1 MLYISYIFNVRNKA
15 NKRLETDGCSCFF
28 IKLIVTFTDFI
39 TAMSSLIEFACISM
53 LVLYQASSWRIP
65 VKSIGLHRMATPL
78 DDFSILLSEDEM
90 QNICSSGVSPVHL
103 KMYNSLLIECAR
115 TGNSI
120 EAEKIFCRM
129 EEVTPDQ
136 ETYEA
141 LFKSWMRSTFSLS
154 KKAEEAEA
162 AFNQLLKAGYI
173 PSTEVTALLID
184 LLGQLN
190 QPEKADQV
198 FDRVSFAGV
207 VCDVSVY
214 NSLIVAW
221 GHSNV
226 GNAALKAEEILRR
239 MEFSGVDP
247 NIQSFEALLS
257 AWCISRRKD
266 SAAKSVGLVQRMVDL
281 NLNPSIEVYERT
293 FVALSERNFPD
304 TPERG
309 MQLLS
314 LMRGRSAIIGEL
326 LYSPSQSV
334 SFICYESLISI
345 WLNSDRE
352 GASKAINSLVLSM
365 EASSSIAHIELSN
378 AHAALVIS
386 LCKSK
391 RSKYIDIATAD
402 DLVVKMEERGLNIH
416 PGVHAI
422 LVDSWC
428 RQGNPQRAEIALD
441 RLSLTLLSNITSDPV
456 ISNSVLT
463 TLLASKMKISS
474 LPWNQVIAAYGA
486 SKFVYG
492 EDADSYNENEGHIFL
507 LERAKNAERVYE
519 KLLQISIQSFR
530 ERYEKTIRDLSV
542 LATVRPD
549 R

>member
-1 MLYISYIFNVRNKA
+1 V
-15 NKRLETDGCSCFF
+15 
-28 IKLIVTFTDFI
+28 V
-39 TAMSSLIEFACISM
+39 
-53 LVLYQASSWRIP
+53 YQAFSFSWRTP
-65 VKSIGLHRMATPL
+65 VKSYGLHRMATNV
-78 DDFSILLSEDEM
+78 FSVPLSEDEM
-90 QNICSSGVSPVHL
+90 QTIYSSGVSPVHL

-115 TGNSI
+115 TGNSV

-129 EEVTPDQ
+129 DEVTPNQ

-141 LFKSWMRSTFSLS
+141 LFKSWMRSPFSLS
-154 KKAEEAEA
+154 RKAEEAEA

-173 PSTEVTALLID
+173 PSTEVTVLLID
-184 LLGQLN
+184 LLGRLN

-214 NSLIVAW
+214 NSLITAW
-221 GHSNV
+221 GQSKNG

-239 MEFSGVDP
+239 MEYSGIDP
-247 NIQSFEALLS
+247 NIQSFDALLS

-281 NLNPSIEVYERT
+281 NLNPGIEVYEKT
-293 FVALSERNFPD
+293 FVSLSERQFPD
-304 TPERG
+304 TPELG

-314 LMRGRSAIIGEL
+314 LMRGRSAVIGEL
-326 LYSPSQSV
+326 LYSPSQSI
-334 SFICYESLISI
+334 SFSCYESLISI

-365 EASSSIAHIELSN
+365 EASSSVVHTELSN
-378 AHAALVIS
+378 AYAALVIS
-386 LCKSK
+386 LCKSR
-391 RSKYIDIATAD
+391 RSKYIDIARAD
-402 DLVVKMEERGLNIH
+402 DVVVNMEEKGLNVYS
-416 PGVHAI
+416 GVHAI

-428 RQGNPQRAEIALD
+428 RIGSPQRAEVALD
-441 RLSLTLLSNITSDPV
+441 RLSLTLLSDVKSDSV
-456 ISNSVLT
+456 IRNSVLN
-463 TLLASKMKISS
+463 TLLTSKMKISS
-474 LPWNQVIAAYGA
+474 LPFNQVIAAYGA
-486 SKFVYG
+486 LKVVYG
-492 EDADSYNENEGHIFL
+492 EDNNLSNEDEGKAFL

-530 ERYEKTIRDLSV
+530 ERYEKTIKDLAI

>member
-1 MLYISYIFNVRNKA
+1 
-15 NKRLETDGCSCFF
+15 
-28 IKLIVTFTDFI
+28 
-39 TAMSSLIEFACISM
+39 
-53 LVLYQASSWRIP
+53 
-65 VKSIGLHRMATPL
+65 MATPL
-78 DDFSILLSEDEM
+78 DDFSIPLSEDEM
-90 QNICSSGVSPVHL
+90 QNIYSSGVSPVHL

-129 EEVTPDQ
+129 EEVTPNQ

-173 PSTEVTALLID
+173 PSTEVTVLLID

-257 AWCISRRKD
+257 AWCRSRRKD

-281 NLNPSIEVYERT
+281 NLNPGIEVYERT
-293 FVALSERNFPD
+293 FVALSKRNFPD
-304 TPERG
+304 TPGIG

-326 LYSPSQSV
+326 LYSPSQSI
-334 SFICYESLISI
+334 SFICYESLISV

-352 GASKAINSLVLSM
+352 GASKTINSLVLSM
-365 EASSSIAHIELSN
+365 EASSSITPIELSN
-378 AHAALVIS
+378 AYAALIIS

-402 DLVVKMEERGLNIH
+402 DLVVKMEERRLNIP

-441 RLSLTLLSNITSDPV
+441 RLSLTLLSDITSDPV
-456 ISNSVLT
+456 ISDSVLT

-492 EDADSYNENEGHIFL
+492 EDADSYNENEGQVFL
-507 LERAKNAERVYE
+507 LERAENAERVYE

-530 ERYEKTIRDLSV
+530 ERYEQTFRDLSV